1 VKAMKTVLICMVV
14 AVPVAFAAFYYGQS
28 VGSLSAKGAPREE
41 KAHAE
46 TRHEAHPETE
56 KGHEPEHRGNGHG
69 KDSHQSSKSEP
80 EDKGENHIPLTK
92 DQIRALG
99 IVTAKTGP
107 GTLETVLA
115 LPGEIVLND
124 DAQALVTPYVS
135 GYVKEIRKRQGDP
148 VQKGEVMAVLESREL
163 ADAGALYLAA
173 RERLALARKN
183 FEREESLWRKKITPE
198 TDYLESK
205 MALSAAQIAVR
216 STRQKL
222 MALGLSKAAIDRLPR
237 KADDSLTRY
246 EIVSPLDGQV
256 LEKNLSLGEMVESTD
271 AVYRVANMKTVWV
284 KINLLQKQ
292 LPYLKKG
299 MAVHIHGDEPLPEEK
314 GTLTFIGP
322 LVGRETRTASGRA
335 TLSNPNGE
343 WRPGLFVT
351 ARVVAGK
358 NRVPLLIP
366 KKAVQ
371 QMEGKSVVFVPGRE
385 GFEERVVTTGKSD
398 ETHVEITEGLSSG
411 DEIVTDGSFELKAT
425 LMTDGM
431 DSHAGHGH

>member
-1 VKAMKTVLICMVV
+1 VKAMKTVLICIFV
-14 AVPVAFAAFYYGQS
+14 AVPVALGAFYYGRS
-28 VGSLSAKGAPREE
+28 VESFSGRGQVIGEE
-41 KAHAE
+41 AHAE
-46 TRHEAHPETE
+46 EKHEAHPEE
-56 KGHEPEHRGNGHG
+56 PGHEPAEQGEGFHG
-69 KDSHQSSKSEP
+69 KDSHQSSESHRE
-80 EDKGENHIPLTK
+80 GNGHIPLTE

-99 IVTAKTGP
+99 IVTVKAGP
-107 GTLETVLA
+107 GTVQTVLT
-115 LPGEIVLND
+115 LPGEIILND

-135 GYVKEIRKRQGDP
+135 GYVKEIRKREGDR

-163 ADAGALYLAA
+163 ADAGTLYLAA
-173 RERLALARKN
+173 RERLVLAKKN
-183 FEREESLWRKKITPE
+183 FEREASLWRKKITPE

-205 MALSAAQIAVR
+205 MAFSAARIAVR

-222 MALGLSKAAIDRLPR
+222 MALGLSKTAVDRFPQ

-246 EIVSPLDGQV
+246 EIVSPLEGQV
-256 LEKNLSLGEMVESTD
+256 LQKNLTLGEMVESTD
-271 AVYRVANMKTVWV
+271 AVYRVADMKTVWV

-299 MAVHIHGDEPLPEEK
+299 MTVHIRGDDPLPEAT

-322 LVGRETRTASGRA
+322 LVGRQTRTASGRA
-335 TLSNPNGE
+335 ILSNAGGA

-351 ARVVAGK
+351 ARVAAGEK
-358 NRVPLLIP
+358 RIPLLIP

-371 QMEGKSVVFVPGRE
+371 RMGGKSVVFVPGEE
-385 GFEERVVTTGKSD
+385 GFEERVVTTGRSD
-398 ETHVEITEGLSSG
+398 ETHVEITGGLSIG